1 MYSKRSQDLTSD
13 YEDMWAD
20 LYDYDTAE
28 DFDYNDVLADDD
40 EYLEEMDMDMEEKR
54 SDHDFWAARGKR
66 DPDMDFWATRL
77 VPWPCRVTM
86 TMTMTMDDHDLYFT

>member
-1 MYSKRSQDLTSD
+1 MYSKRSQDLTPD

-28 DFDYNDVLADDD
+28 DFDYNDVLADYD
-40 EYLEEMDMDMEEKR
+40 EDLEEMDMDMEEKR

-66 DPDMDFWATRL
+66 DPDMDFWATRGKRGEEADF
-77 VPWPCRVTM
+77 WAARG
-86 TMTMTMDDHDLYFT
+86 